1 MVHVVKNLVKIFVN
15 LYFSDFEPSCLLFG
29 GLCSKCPFYR
39 NELFLREEFLKPI
52 LTWTNTPQQ
61 FFWIYFSLFKSLF
74 SIFIFIWVIG
84 KLSELACKILELYDQ
99 NSWRNIL
106 SKLATFDPILQRP
119 HSALVHLADS
129 ALPSSL
135 SLISKNLQNQE
146 MKGNHF

>member
-1 MVHVVKNLVKIFVN
+1 MIACGDVFI
-15 LYFSDFEPSCLLFG
+15 CL
-29 GLCSKCPFYR
+29 
-39 NELFLREEFLKPI
+39 
-52 LTWTNTPQQ
+52 
-61 FFWIYFSLFKSLF
+61 
-74 SIFIFIWVIG
+74 G
-84 KLSELACKILELYDQ
+84 KWGVEGDMCKILELYDQ